1 MTKTTKVHTQTQR
14 KLMSIIVE
22 TDKLWPT
29 EVTEVS
35 IIAKRLNYMLS
46 KLLNH
51 PSPALLVDAKY
62 SELAGRTLYLCP
74 MSLLPNEQIETDSV
88 MRLANLC
95 GKIQC
100 FRMYVIS
107 CYAIFCKCPTKMLWL
122 NTCVKGRLEL
132 FQKFIRF
139 DKVTFYG
146 RSGQTL
152 KQTKVFV

>member
-35 IIAKRLNYMLS
+35 IIAQRLNYMLS

-74 MSLLPNEQIETDSV
+74 MSLLSNEQIETDSV
-88 MRLANLC
+88 MRLANLS

-100 FRMYVIS
+100 FRMYIIS

-122 NTCVKGRLEL
+122 NTCVKGRLE
-132 FQKFIRF
+132 FFRKFIRF

-146 RSGQTL
+146 RSGQNL